1 MAQEHIPTLAQA
13 DKAYPWLTQFLPV
26 GAKGVVFAALAAA
39 IVSSLAS
46 MLNSVATIF
55 TMDIYKEYI
64 APSTSDHK
72 LVNVGRV
79 SAVVALII
87 ACFIA
92 PLLGILAKL
101 SNIFRNIQ
109 V

>member
-1 MAQEHIPTLAQA
+1 APQHIPTLAQA

-46 MLNSVATIF
+46 MLNSIATIF
-55 TMDIYKEYI
+55 TMDIYKEYVGPK
-64 APSTSDHK
+64 ASETR
-72 LVNVGRV
+72 LVNVVRI

-87 ACFIA
+87 AC
-92 PLLGILAKL
+92 LL
-101 SNIFRNIQ
+101 RHY
-109 V
+109 